1 MDRTAIRSL
10 SQLLRRASDDR
21 ELYLKAASTVSEPG
35 LRTVFAEMAATLA
48 VTVSE
53 LRREIEARGGT
64 VTTQASLAGRQ
75 RAHMAAWRMRLAA
88 NPDNAGIALLDRAEN
103 RLLRH
108 FEAVA
113 ENDPTLAALA
123 CRLLPRLRAVHL
135 DMATLVHGLRG

>member
-21 ELYLKAASTVSEPG
+21 ELYLKAASMVSEPG
-35 LRTVFAEMAATLA
+35 LQAVFTEMAATLA
-48 VTVSE
+48 ATIGE

-64 VTTQASLAGRQ
+64 ITTQASLVGRQ
-75 RAHMAAWRMRLAA
+75 RARLAAWRMRLAGNA
-88 NPDNAGIALLDRAEN
+88 DNAGIALLERAEN

-113 ENDPTLAALA
+113 KNDPTLAALA